1 MTTTQERYHEMLM
14 ARVRE
19 DRYPSAQL
27 LDRIEGMLVTPQ
39 QLVDYMELLVDKI
52 DESHYPSRQLL
63 DRAERMFSRVA
74 AMQA

>member
-14 ARVRE
+14 DRVRQ

-27 LDRIEGMLVTPQ
+27 LDRIEGLLTTPQ
-39 QLVDYMELLVDKI
+39 QLVDYMDLLLDRI

-63 DRAERMFSRVA
+63 DRAERVFSRVA

>member
-14 ARVRE
+14 DRVRQ

-27 LDRIEGMLVTPQ
+27 LDRIEGMLATPQ
-39 QLVDYMELLVDKI
+39 QLVDYMDMLVDKI

-63 DRAERMFSRVA
+63 DRAERMFWHVA
-74 AMQA
+74 ARQT